1 MSEPTIIDQIGAI
14 EKKKQAPLAERMKPQ
29 TIEEFVGQAKVLGE
43 GSLLRRMIKADQL
56 RSIILHGPTGVGKTS
71 IARIIANATAS
82 QFININAVTAG
93 IKDIK
98 AAIEQAE
105 YLQLQGRRT
114 ILFIDEIHRFNKAQ
128 QDALLPFVENGT
140 VILIGATT
148 ENPYFEVNGALI
160 SRTLVF
166 RLEPL
171 DEAQISQ
178 LVRRA
183 IANERGLAHLAPQVD
198 DAAIDYLAAFCYG
211 DARKALNALEL
222 AALSTDPAADG
233 QLIIKKEDIAASF
246 QRKDIRYDKNGD
258 QHYDV
263 ISAFIKSMRGSDPDA
278 ALHYLAR
285 MIAAGED
292 PMFIARRVVIA
303 AAEDVGNANPNALV
317 LATAAQQAVAAIGLP
332 EARIPLAQAVSYI
345 ACSPKSNRAYL
356 AINQALADV
365 ESADIGMVPAHLR
378 DSSYKS
384 AKKMGHGIAYQY
396 PHDYPDGYV
405 AQQYMPKPLAG
416 KKYYHPTERGAEKRL
431 KQYLDFIGNG
441 GAKE

>member
-1 MSEPTIIDQIGAI
+1 MRKMTIIDRIGDI
-14 EKKKQAPLAERMKPQ
+14 EKKKNAPLAERMKPQ
-29 TIEEFVGQAKVLGE
+29 TIEQFVGQQAVLGE
-43 GSLLRRMIKADQL
+43 GTLLRRMIKADQL

-71 IARIIANATAS
+71 IARIIANLTSS
-82 QFININAVTAG
+82 QFVSINAVTSG

-98 AAIEQAE
+98 AAVEQAE
-105 YLQLQGRRT
+105 YQQLQGRRT

-128 QDALLPFVENGT
+128 QDALLPYVENGT
-140 VILIGATT
+140 LILIGATT

-171 DEAQISQ
+171 DEDQIGQ
-178 LVRRA
+178 LIRRA
-183 IANERGLAHLAPQVD
+183 ISSENGLAHLAPQVTD
-198 DAAIDYLAAFCYG
+198 EAIAYLAAFCYG

-222 AALSTDPAADG
+222 AVLSTDPAADG
-233 QLIIKKEDIAASF
+233 SLQIGKQDIAASF
-246 QRKDIRYDKNGD
+246 QRKDIRYDKKGD

-285 MIAAGED
+285 MLAAGED

-317 LATAAQQAVAAIGLP
+317 LATAAQQAVAAIGMP

-356 AINQALADV
+356 AINEALDDV
-365 ESADIGMVPAHLR
+365 ERADIGVVPAHLR

-384 AKKMGHGIAYQY
+384 ASKMGHGIAYRY

-405 AQQYMPKPLAG
+405 EQQYLPTTLAD
-416 KKYYHPTERGAEKRL
+416 KHYYQPSERGAEKRL
-431 KQYLDFIGNG
+431 KQYLDYIKNRDDD
-441 GAKE
+441 